1 MLSYVQGESAD
12 IWKDNILENLEEGI
26 LEYKSVGEFLAG
38 IKKEFGEGEEESVKV
53 VESKKLKQGEKMI
66 EEFVQEFKRAV
77 KEYGYEERPL
87 VEKFK
92 RRMNRAIRRKL
103 MEAEWPPTDH

>member
-1 MLSYVQGESAD
+1 MD

-26 LEYKSVGEFLAG
+26 LEYKSVEEFLAG

-53 VESKKLKQGEKMI
+53 VESKKLEQGEKMI
-66 EEFVQEFKRAV
+66 EEFIQEFKRAV
-77 KEYGYEERPL
+77 KEYGYEERLL

-92 RRMNRAIRRKL
+92 RRMNGAIRRKL